1 MVLLIIIPMKNG
13 YFIGTIPNIF
23 RQTHLQVFAPLRC
36 AVFAPQRRACAAP
49 GRSEEMLLSIEERT
63 YQEEKL
69 VLNIH
74 FISIIFY
81 NLYLYIS
88 YFGSKLS
95 RKIRKQPG
103 IDQVSAA
110 SLIRSRGH
118 HFKHD

>member
-1 MVLLIIIPMKNG
+1 VQLLVEAKELLS
-13 YFIGTIPNIF
+13 T
-23 RQTHLQVFAPLRC
+23 TRC
-36 AVFAPQRRACAAP
+36 GDR
-49 GRSEEMLLSIEERT
+49 GHTLYLYISIEERT

-74 FISIIFY
+74 FISII

-103 IDQVSAA
+103 IDQLSAA
-110 SLIRSRGH
+110 PLG
-118 HFKHD
+118 